1 MGQNTIDFVSKMG
14 QKSIVYVPKMG
25 QIRLIL
31 SYIVNRLI
39 VNELNRKLF
48 FYFTSNA
55 ASINAFKFR

>member
-1 MGQNTIDFVSKMG
+1 MG
-14 QKSIVYVPKMG
+14 QKERIYN
-25 QIRLIL
+25 QLIYKL
-31 SYIVNRLI
+31 DDLPCTNSNRTSYIVNRLI